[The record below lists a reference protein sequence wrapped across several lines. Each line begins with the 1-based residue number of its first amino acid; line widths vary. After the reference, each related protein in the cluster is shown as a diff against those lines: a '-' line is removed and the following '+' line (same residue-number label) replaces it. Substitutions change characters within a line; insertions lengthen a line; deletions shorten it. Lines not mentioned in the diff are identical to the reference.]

1 MPYKL
6 KKAPKQDKYWVVK
19 KSDEKRKFSKRP
31 LSRKRALSQM
41 RAIIINEM
49 KRNKK

>member
-6 KKAPKQDKYWVVK
+6 KKVPKQDKYYVVK

-31 LSRKRALSQM
+31 LSRKKAFSQM
-41 RAIIINEM
+41 RAIIISEL